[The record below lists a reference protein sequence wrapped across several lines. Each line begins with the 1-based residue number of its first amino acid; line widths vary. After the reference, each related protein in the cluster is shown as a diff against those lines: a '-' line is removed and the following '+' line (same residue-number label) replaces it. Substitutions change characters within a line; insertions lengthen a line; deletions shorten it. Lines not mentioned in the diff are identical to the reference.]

1 MKKSL
6 FMFLALT
13 ATYFG
18 SQAQDT
24 RFGVQAGAAFANY
37 NAKSDGQSDNGS
49 TKVGLTL
56 GLVVHI
62 PVSEHFVFEPAVNFV
77 QKGFKQSET
86 INGETESIELTTNH
100 IEIPFNF
107 VYNSAT
113 QGGAFFIGAGPSLAL
128 GMSGKW
134 KYKTTGTEV
143 KQTVNFGSSDD
154 DDLKGF
160 DLGVNVLAGYRL
172 PNGLFIAANYNAGL
186 SNLAPGGDNN
196 NSLKSSYFGIRIGYL
211 FNKKAAAK

>member
-6 FMFLALT
+6 FAFLALT
-13 ATYFG
+13 ITCLG
-18 SQAQDT
+18 SQAQNT

-37 NAKSDGQSDNGS
+37 NFKSDGQSDNAS

-56 GLVVHI
+56 GLLVHTPI
-62 PVSEHFVFEPAVNFV
+62 SEHFVFEPAVNFV
-77 QKGFKQSET
+77 QKGTKQKET
-86 INGETESIELTTNH
+86 ISGQTAETTITTNN

-113 QGGAFFIGAGPSLAL
+113 QGGRFFIGAGPSVAFS
-128 GMSGKW
+128 MSGKI
-134 KYKTTGTEV
+134 KYKDPTTEV
-143 KQTVNFGSSDD
+143 TQSLNFGSSTD

-160 DLGVNVLAGYRL
+160 DFGINFLAGYGFT
-172 PNGLFIAANYNAGL
+172 NGLFIAANYNMGL
-186 SNLAPGGDNN
+186 SNLAVDGDNN
-196 NSLKSSYFGIRIGYL
+196 NSVKSNYFGVRLGYL